1 MPSLLRHRLLL
12 LTVTLLM
19 LMTASVGGS
28 QRLYAAEQQ
37 RPVIHYITAN
47 SRKYLRLSEIARF
60 YKCSVSQKITSK
72 EKVLTISNRLG
83 QKIVFTADSV
93 KCTLDGYQ
101 VNFCYK
107 ILFRRGDFH
116 IEQTDFSNF
125 LDPILRVKTIPSRQ
139 VKTIMLDPGHG
150 GKDQGTE
157 QAGIKEKELNLLLAK
172 RIRSILQKRGYTVLM
187 TRDND
192 VQLSLA
198 ARSKLCE
205 TKKPDLFISLHCNAH
220 SAADVN
226 GIEVWIANPAGVPSY
241 GTTTLGK
248 NLPGTKFHSS
258 NALLAYLTL
267 KSLVK
272 ATKATD
278 RGVRRKQLYVISHS
292 PAPSMLVEF
301 GFLSNEAERKKML
314 DSAYQDKLCAAL
326 CDAIDQFAKIV
337 KPAPPTRRKR

>member
-12 LTVTLLM
+12 LTVTLLL
-19 LMTASVGGS
+19 LMTASAGGPW
-28 QRLYAAEQQ
+28 RLNAAEQQ
-37 RPVIHYITAN
+37 RPVIHYITVN

-60 YKCSVSQKITSK
+60 YKCSVSQKISSK
-72 EKVLTISNRLG
+72 EKILTISNHLG
-83 QKIVFTADSV
+83 QKIVFTADSE

-172 RIRSILQKRGYTVLM
+172 RVRSILQKRGYTVLM
-187 TRDND
+187 TRDKD

-198 ARSKLCE
+198 DRSKLCE
-205 TKKPDLFISLHCNAH
+205 TK
-220 SAADVN
+220 
-226 GIEVWIANPAGVPSY
+226 
-241 GTTTLGK
+241 
-248 NLPGTKFHSS
+248 
-258 NALLAYLTL
+258 
-267 KSLVK
+267 
-272 ATKATD
+272 
-278 RGVRRKQLYVISHS
+278 
-292 PAPSMLVEF
+292 
-301 GFLSNEAERKKML
+301 
-314 DSAYQDKLCAAL
+314 
-326 CDAIDQFAKIV
+326 
-337 KPAPPTRRKR
+337 